1 MKNLQ
6 KRLST
11 IILLV
16 KSSTAFAD
24 PAVKQ
29 AVIEELREIS
39 RIANLQPLNRRRL
52 LVVLHLA
59 RSLETSLRSVVDSN
73 GIVVQPEKRGMG
85 GYLTA
90 LATHTP
96 PLVTQSVRHNCIR
109 DVTKLR
115 NRIAHA
121 AGGYPRDDGL
131 VEATAQ
137 AAHACLALI
146 LR

>member
-16 KSSTAFAD
+16 NSTTAFAD
-24 PAVKQ
+24 PAAKA

-39 RIANLQPLNRRRL
+39 KIANLQPLNRRRL
-52 LVVLHLA
+52 LAVLHLA
-59 RSLETSLRSVVDSN
+59 RSLETSLREVVDSN
-73 GIVVQPEKRGMG
+73 GIVVEAKKRNMG
-85 GYLTA
+85 GYLSA
-90 LATHTP
+90 LADHAP
-96 PLVTQSVRHNCIR
+96 PLVNYTVKHNCIR
-109 DVTKLR
+109 DVTKVR
-115 NRIAHA
+115 NRIAHT
-121 AGGYPRDDGL
+121 AGSYPQNDNL

-137 AAHACLALI
+137 AAYACLSLI

>member
-16 KSSTAFAD
+16 NSSTAFAD
-24 PAVKQ
+24 PAVKH

-52 LVVLHLA
+52 LAVLHLA
-59 RSLETSLRSVVDSN
+59 RSLETSLRAVVESN
-73 GIVVQPEKRGMG
+73 GIVVEEKKRSMG
-85 GYLTA
+85 GYLNA
-90 LATHTP
+90 LAAHTP
-96 PLVTQSVRHNCIR
+96 PLLNHSVKHNCIR
-109 DVTKLR
+109 DVTKVR

-121 AGGYPRDDGL
+121 AGNYPRDDNL

-137 AAHACLALI
+137 AAHACLSLI